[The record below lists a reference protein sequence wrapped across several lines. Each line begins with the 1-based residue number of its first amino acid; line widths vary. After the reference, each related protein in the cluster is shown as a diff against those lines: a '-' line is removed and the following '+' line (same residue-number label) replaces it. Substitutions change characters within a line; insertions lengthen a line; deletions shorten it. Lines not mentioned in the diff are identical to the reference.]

1 MTLEDLVLPLVHV
14 HPKNKLITQSINQS
28 INNNNNNNNNNSNN
42 NNNNNNNNS
51 DDKDDHDDDGGGGG
65 NGDENWKFKTA
76 G

>member
-14 HPKNKLITQSINQS
+14 HPKNILITQSINQS
-28 INNNNNNNNNNSNN
+28 INN

-65 NGDENWKFKTA
+65 NGDEN
-76 G
+76 

>member
-14 HPKNKLITQSINQS
+14 HPKNILITQSINQS
-28 INNNNNNNNNNSNN
+28 INNNNNNNNSN

-51 DDKDDHDDDGGGGG
+51 DGKDDHDDDGGGGG